1 MTYEKV
7 TMIGAGFMSA
17 SLALELRERGLA
29 GSTWALARSEARA
42 AELRKLGVFDEVTA
56 DFDAGVRDA
65 DVIVLA
71 TPIGAMEHY
80 IRLLDEYLDRFTGWA
95 PLVTDIGSTKTEV
108 LNWVREYG
116 TRKLC
121 RCFVGSHPLCGSEK
135 QGARFAAAGLY
146 EGAMCV
152 IVPLDCSGQCPDI
165 SLRIAAFW
173 QSVGCRTAIV
183 AEDEHDRILASTS
196 HVPHVLSFAYA
207 RSVDKRF
214 FPYTAGSFRDLTRLS
229 RSSPA
234 VWTDIFSS
242 NRERVLEA
250 LESFERSLR
259 ELKSH
264 IANSADLEGRNA
276 LYSHLQQ
283 IVQFMEQYHG
293 HSD

>member
-1 MTYEKV
+1 MTYGKV

-29 GSTWALARSEARA
+29 GSTWALARDEIRA
-42 AELRKLGVFDEVTA
+42 AELMKLGVFDEVTA
-56 DFDAGVRDA
+56 DFKTAVRDA

-71 TPIGAMEHY
+71 TPIGAMERY
-80 IRLLDEYLDRFTGWA
+80 IRLLEEYLRELPAVA
-95 PLVTDIGSTKTEV
+95 PLVTDIGSTKADV
-108 LNWVREYG
+108 LSWVREYG
-116 TRKLC
+116 IRRLC

-135 QGARFAAAGLY
+135 QGARYATAGLY

-152 IVPLDCSGQCPDI
+152 VVPLTTPDQ
-165 SLRIAAFW
+165 SPELSARIATFW

-183 AEDEHDRILASTS
+183 AEAEHDRILACTS
-196 HVPHVLSFAYA
+196 HVPHVLAFAYA

-214 FPYTAGSFRDLTRLS
+214 FPFTAGSFRDLTRLS

-234 VWTDIFSS
+234 VWADIFSS

-250 LESFERSLR
+250 LESFERSLQ

-264 IANSADLEGRNA
+264 IGHTADGNGRDA
-276 LYSHLQQ
+276 LYAYLQQ
-283 IVQFMEQYHG
+283 IVQFMEQHNG